1 MAGLYQSMT
10 IKPTT
15 TGHPPTC
22 ASLMTLSRGQEM
34 VEKIVQAID
43 EFVVNCNPETMVQPL
58 VDSNMIDIPQAD
70 SIPLQEPATAES
82 CSSSADYIP
91 DPSTYVH
98 PMLTRSKAVN
108 GDNGWIVY
116 QSMTIEP
123 TTTGHPPT
131 GSSLMT
137 PSHNK
142 QATENAIN
150 NGAVY
155 EFRWLAAVISSILM
169 LFFIALLV
177 RFFSK
182 T

>member
-22 ASLMTLSRGQEM
+22 ASLMTLS
-34 VEKIVQAID
+34 
-43 EFVVNCNPETMVQPL
+43 PL

-108 GDNGWIVY
+108 GDNGWIVPKHDNRTY
-116 QSMTIEP
+116 NNWASTNRFIVIDTIRKVYARKRVGVGGDTVGGNKALSERAENDRQGVGATAGKSS
-123 TTTGHPPT
+123 TT
-131 GSSLMT
+131 
-137 PSHNK
+137 
-142 QATENAIN
+142 
-150 NGAVY
+150 
-155 EFRWLAAVISSILM
+155 
-169 LFFIALLV
+169 
-177 RFFSK
+177 SK
-182 T
+182 PRRMR